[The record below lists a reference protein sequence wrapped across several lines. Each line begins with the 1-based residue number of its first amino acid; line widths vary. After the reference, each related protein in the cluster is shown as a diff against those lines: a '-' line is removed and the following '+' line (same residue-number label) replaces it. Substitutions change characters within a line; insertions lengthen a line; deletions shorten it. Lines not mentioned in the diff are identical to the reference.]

1 MHAVKSQTC
10 MSHQSTAKP
19 HSSDFLI
26 LNWRVTWRSFIPVK
40 PGMAGEVLSFWPEE
54 PLPTGQA
61 EPGALVHCREW
72 PPVGKVTLQVP
83 LRVSRGPRKWR
94 AHGMS
99 LPWPSVSQNVDSDWI
114 SRTKWRRN
122 SASPLRLTGGN
133 NQASPKESG
142 VWTEEVGGSE
152 HLSPENWSKS
162 YILPTSR
169 VEEAPNSIW
178 GPYCSAVFSRSTD

>member
-1 MHAVKSQTC
+1 MAGPWNECPLTI
-10 MSHQSTAKP
+10 STA
-19 HSSDFLI
+19 
-26 LNWRVTWRSFIPVK
+26 
-40 PGMAGEVLSFWPEE
+40 
-54 PLPTGQA
+54 
-61 EPGALVHCREW
+61 
-72 PPVGKVTLQVP
+72 
-83 LRVSRGPRKWR
+83 
-94 AHGMS
+94 
-99 LPWPSVSQNVDSDWI
+99 NVDSDWI

-169 VEEAPNSIW
+169 VEEAPNSI
-178 GPYCSAVFSRSTD
+178 

>member
-1 MHAVKSQTC
+1 MLNHACREVTNVHVSSINSKTTLIRFLNPELTGNMTQLYSCKTPGWLGRCSLSDPKSHSRQDKQ
-10 MSHQSTAKP
+10 SQAPWSTAGSGPRWGKS
-19 HSSDFLI
+19 HSSATEG
-26 LNWRVTWRSFIPVK
+26 VEGTQE
-40 PGMAGEVLSFWPEE
+40 MAGPWNEC
-54 PLPTGQA
+54 PLTISTA
-61 EPGALVHCREW
+61 
-72 PPVGKVTLQVP
+72 
-83 LRVSRGPRKWR
+83 
-94 AHGMS
+94 
-99 LPWPSVSQNVDSDWI
+99 NVDSDWI

-169 VEEAPNSIW
+169 VEEAPNSI
-178 GPYCSAVFSRSTD
+178 